1 MGPASRRVPR
11 VFVYTERTVD
21 GMGKITT
28 DKRAGFTLMELMVYI
43 AIVGIVVIV
52 AGQAFSNSTKMRVR
66 TQSMLKAS
74 EVAENVAALMKDD
87 IAQMGAKSAKEAGEA
102 AAGADFGDMF
112 SDIDN
117 AIYMDPTNA
126 TASLIDSSSFT
137 ISNTEGASNLTFRR
151 IRYDA
156 NGHYAGIE
164 EVSWFVSDGSL
175 WRNCKVLKKVGT
187 LAADDPCSDG
197 AESTPTDMEM
207 ATGVTEF
214 NVVPSRPGAMG
225 DAIQVFPATGETNF
239 KFIPRT
245 EDPYISLSVVNSAG
259 EVGKGGTS
267 QILSGFFSN
276 YNTAAEALVN
286 EENRKLNELIA
297 VRDNSTLESLWKP
310 LCALTFEPGEEYE
323 ISFEVPYPGST
334 TDNSLLFVP
343 GVDHMSVG
351 LRDRETGEV
360 PKVNDVAQVEDFM
373 FFPPL
378 DVNGGGKRSMRF
390 SVPNKIEHVCLAFSF
405 ACYSP
410 LVSQG
415 HVTISNLKVTRVPS
429 ASYDFSGFAAE
440 DNKNDKQNV
449 KAFQLNLKIARNGES
464 GNVTL
469 VIPTPSNGPTD

>member
-1 MGPASRRVPR
+1 M
-11 VFVYTERTVD
+11 YTERTVD
-21 GMGKITT
+21 GMGKYCTKEATT
-28 DKRAGFTLMELMVYI
+28 SCRGFTLMELMVYI

-74 EVAENVAALMKDD
+74 EVAENVAMIFKDD

-117 AIYMDPTNA
+117 DIYMDPANA
-126 TASLIDSSSFT
+126 EASLKDSSSFT
-137 ISNTEGASNLTFRR
+137 ISNTDGTSNLTFRR
-151 IRYDA
+151 VRYDA

-164 EVSWFVSDGSL
+164 EVSWFVSDGTL

-197 AESTPTDMEM
+197 ATSTPTNTEM

-214 NVVPSRPGAMG
+214 NVIPSTPGAIG
-225 DAIQVFPATGETNF
+225 DAIQVFPNVGETEF
-239 KFIPRT
+239 KLIPRT
-245 EDPYISLSVVNSAG
+245 DDVYVSLSVLNNGG

-276 YNTAAEALVN
+276 YNTSAEAVVS
-286 EENRKLNELIA
+286 EENRRVNELIA
-297 VRDNSTLESLWKP
+297 VRNLDAAAMSWKTM
-310 LCALTFEPGEEYE
+310 CQNFGDFTFEPGEEYE
-323 ISFEVPYPGST
+323 ISFEVPYPG
-334 TDNSLLFVP
+334 TDSDKSMMFVP
-343 GVDHMSVG
+343 GEDHMSVG
-351 LRDRETGEV
+351 IRDRETGVV
-360 PKVNDVAQVEDFM
+360 PKINDVAVVSDFM

-378 DVNGGGKRSMRF
+378 DVKGGGKRSMRF
-390 SVPNKIEHVCLAFSF
+390 SVPSKVEHACLAFTF
-405 ACYSP
+405 ACFSP

-415 HVTISNLKVTRVPS
+415 KVTISNLRVTKVPG
-429 ASYDFSGFAAE
+429 AAYDFSGFDAE
-440 DNKNDKQNV
+440 SNKNDKQNV

-469 VIPTPSNGPTD
+469 AIPTPSNGPSD